1 MPNEPIRI
9 TIMATRQLANW
20 IRGYM
25 EYTRATESPEAYHF
39 WTAATILGAAT
50 ARQVSLDFNY
60 FTIYPNFYTILVGPS
75 GVRKSA
81 AAGIGIKLAEAAGI
95 KKFSD
100 KITGAALIKDL
111 AECTVKRITGNV
123 VQLCSPMLIYA
134 SELGVFMGPDAYSSG
149 VVADLTD
156 LYDCPKKWEKKT
168 ISRGAEEIIAPYV
181 SLFAA
186 TTPTSLKACIP
197 PDAVG
202 QGFTSRI
209 IFVWAAQ
216 RKQRVPFPQ
225 FDAGTKMLEVNLVK
239 DLQHI
244 SELRGMFTFTT
255 AGFETYR
262 NHYLA
267 RPDPEE
273 EFEDE
278 RLRGYASRKDMHLL
292 KLAMALSVADR
303 DDLTISE
310 KEIEAAIE
318 AFKWLDEGLA
328 NVFAGQGS
336 SAQSLDT
343 VRIYEQIQKASRG
356 GGKISF
362 GELVKR
368 NYNYMS
374 RDAIYAVLITL
385 IDSNAIKEE
394 QKNLG
399 GTLTRWYRVTND
411 DFLKTSRA
419 NLPNKLKGSQNE

>member
-1 MPNEPIRI
+1 
-9 TIMATRQLANW
+9 
-20 IRGYM
+20 M
-25 EYTRATESPEAYHF
+25 EFTRATESPEAYHF
-39 WTAATILGAAT
+39 WTAVSVIGAAT

-60 FTIYPNFYTILVGPS
+60 FTIFPNTYIILVGPS

-81 AAGIGIKLAEAAGI
+81 AAGIGIQLAEAAGI

-111 AECTVKRITGNV
+111 AECTVKRISGNV

-134 SELGVFMGPDAYSSG
+134 SELGVFMGPDAYASG

-168 ISRGAEEIIAPYV
+168 ISRGTEEIIAPFV

-186 TTPTSLKACIP
+186 ATPTSLKACIP

-209 IFVWAAQ
+209 LFVWASH

-225 FDAGTKMLEVNLVK
+225 FDAGTKMLEKGLIS

-244 SELRGMFTFTT
+244 AELRGSFSFTT
-255 AGFETYR
+255 KGFECYR
-262 NHYLA
+262 NHYLS

-292 KLAMALSVADR
+292 KLAMVLSVADR

-318 AFKWLDEGLA
+318 AFRWLDEGLPQ
-328 NVFAGQGS
+328 VFAGQGS

-343 VRIYEQIQKASRG
+343 IRVYEQIQKASRG
-356 GGKISF
+356 NGKISF
-362 GELVKR
+362 ATLLKHNFGATGREGLV
-368 NYNYMS
+368 
-374 RDAIYAVLITL
+374 AILLTL
-385 IDSNAIKEE
+385 VDSNAIKEE
-394 QKNLG
+394 TKNIAG
-399 GTLTRWYRVTND
+399 NYIRYYRVTAE

-419 NLPNKLKGSQNE
+419 SMPNKLRGDDYDA

>member
-1 MPNEPIRI
+1 
-9 TIMATRQLANW
+9 MATRQLANW

-39 WTAATILGAAT
+39 WTAATVLGAAT

-111 AECTVKRITGNV
+111 AECTVQRLTGNV

-134 SELGVFMGPDAYSSG
+134 SELGVFMGPDAYASG

-156 LYDCPKKWEKKT
+156 LYDCPRKWEKKT
-168 ISRGAEEIIAPYV
+168 ISRGTEEVIGPYV

-209 IFVWAAQ
+209 LFIWAAN
-216 RKQRVPFPQ
+216 RRQRVPFPE
-225 FDAGTKMLEVNLVK
+225 FSAGTKMLEVNLVK

-244 SELRGMFTFTT
+244 ATLKGSFSFTPM
-255 AGFETYR
+255 GFETYR
-262 NHYLA
+262 QHYLS
-267 RPDPEE
+267 RPDPED

-318 AFKWLDEGLA
+318 AFKWLDEGLSQ
-328 NVFAGQGS
+328 VFAGQGS
-336 SAQSLDT
+336 SAQSMDT

-356 GGKISF
+356 GGKISL
-362 GELVKR
+362 GELTKR
-368 NYNYMS
+368 NYNYMT
-374 RDAIYAVLITL
+374 REAILSVLL
-385 IDSNAIKEE
+385 ILIESNAIKEE
-394 QKNLG
+394 TKNLG
-399 GTLTRWYRVTND
+399 GTFTRWYRVTQD
-411 DFLKTSRA
+411 DFLKSTRA
-419 NLPNKLKGSQNE
+419 NMPFKLKGQSDD

>member
-1 MPNEPIRI
+1 
-9 TIMATRQLANW
+9 MATRQLANW
-20 IRGYM
+20 ITAYM
-25 EYTRATESPEAYHF
+25 EYTRATESPDAYHF
-39 WTAATILGAAT
+39 WTAISVLGAAT

-60 FTIYPNFYTILVGPS
+60 FTIFPNTYIILVGPS

-81 AAGIGIKLAEAAGI
+81 AAGIGMAIAESAGI

-111 AECTVKRITGNV
+111 AECTVKRITGNT

-149 VVADLTD
+149 VIADLTD

-168 ISRGAEEIIAPYV
+168 ISRGTEEIIAPYV

-186 TTPTSLKACIP
+186 STPTSLKACIP

-209 IFVWAAQ
+209 LFIWASN
-216 RKQRVPFPQ
+216 RKQRVPYPQ
-225 FDAGTKMLEVNLVK
+225 FDAGTKMLEKGLIN

-244 SELRGMFTFTT
+244 STLRGTFTFTT
-255 AGFETYR
+255 AGFEAYR
-262 NHYLA
+262 SHYLQ

-278 RLRGYASRKDMHLL
+278 RLRGYASRKDVHLL

-310 KEIEAAIE
+310 KEIDAAIE

-328 NVFAGQGS
+328 QVFAGQGN
-336 SAQSLDT
+336 AQNSMDCIR
-343 VRIYEQIQKASRG
+343 VYEQVQKASRG

-362 GELVKR
+362 AELLKR
-368 NYNYMS
+368 NYNYTG
-374 RDAIYAVLITL
+374 RDGLVAVLCTL
-385 IDSNAIKEE
+385 IDTNAIKEE
-394 QKNLG
+394 SKNIG
-399 GTLTRWYRVTND
+399 GQLIRYYRITTE
-411 DFLKTSRA
+411 DFLKTTRQ
-419 NLPNKLKGSQNE
+419 NLPNKLKGTP

>member
-1 MPNEPIRI
+1 
-9 TIMATRQLANW
+9 MATRQLANW

-39 WTAATILGAAT
+39 WTAVSVIGAAT
-50 ARQVSLDFNY
+50 ARQVFLDFNY
-60 FTIYPNFYTILVGPS
+60 FTIFPNTYIILVGPS

-111 AECTVKRITGNV
+111 AECTVKRINGTN

-134 SELGVFMGPDAYSSG
+134 SELGVFMGPDAYASG

-168 ISRGAEEIIAPYV
+168 ISRGTEEIIAPYV

-186 TTPTSLKACIP
+186 STPTSLKACIP

-209 IFVWAAQ
+209 LFIWAAN
-216 RKQRVPFPQ
+216 RKQRVPLPQ
-225 FDAGTKMLEVNLVK
+225 FDAGSKMLEVNLIK

-244 SELRGMFTFTT
+244 GELRGQFQFTPT
-255 AGFETYR
+255 GFDLYHK
-262 NHYLA
+262 HYLA

-310 KEIEAAIE
+310 KEISAAIE
-318 AFKWLDEGLA
+318 AFKWLDEGLYH
-328 NVFAGQGS
+328 VFAGQGT

-343 VRIYEQIQKASRG
+343 IRIYEQIQKASRG

-362 GELVKR
+362 GEIVKR
-368 NYNYMS
+368 NLNHS
-374 RDAIYAVLITL
+374 TREAIQSILLTL
-385 IDSNAIKEE
+385 VDSNAITETT
-394 QKNLG
+394 KNLG
-399 GTLTRWYRVTND
+399 GVFTRWYRVTAD
-411 DFLKTSRA
+411 EFIKPTRA
-419 NLPNKLKGSQNE
+419 NMPASMKGDDSDG

>member
-1 MPNEPIRI
+1 
-9 TIMATRQLANW
+9 MATRQLANW

-39 WTAATILGAAT
+39 WTAVTVLGAAT
-50 ARQVSLDFNY
+50 ARQVSLNFNY
-60 FTIYPNFYTILVGPS
+60 FTIFPNFYTILVGPS

-81 AAGIGIKLAEAAGI
+81 AAGIGMRLAEEAGI

-111 AECTVKRITGNV
+111 AECTVKRINGTNI
-123 VQLCSPMLIYA
+123 QLCSPMLIYA

-168 ISRGAEEIIAPYV
+168 ISRGTEEIIAPYV

-209 IFVWAAQ
+209 LFIWASK
-216 RKQRVPFPQ
+216 RKQRVPLPE

-244 SELRGMFTFTT
+244 AGLRGTFEFTT
-255 AGFETYR
+255 RGFETYR
-262 NHYLA
+262 NHYLS
-267 RPDPEE
+267 RPEPEE

-292 KLAMALSVADR
+292 KLCMALSVADR
-303 DDLTISE
+303 DDLTITE
-310 KEIEAAIE
+310 KDVDAAID
-318 AFKWLDEGLA
+318 AFKWLDEGLTS
-328 NVFAGQGS
+328 VFAGQGS

-343 VRIYEQIQKASRG
+343 IRIYEQIQKASRG

-362 GELVKR
+362 ADLLKR

-374 RDAIYAVLITL
+374 RDAVYAVLITL
-385 IDSNAIKEE
+385 IDSGAVKEE
-394 QKNLG
+394 QKNIG
-399 GTLTRWYRVTND
+399 GQLLRYYRVTTD
-411 DFLKTSRA
+411 DFLKTTRA
-419 NLPNKLKGSQNE
+419 NLPQKLRGSDTDD

>member
-1 MPNEPIRI
+1 
-9 TIMATRQLANW
+9 MANRQLANW
-20 IRGYM
+20 ITAYM

-60 FTIYPNFYTILVGPS
+60 FTIFPNFYTILVGPS

-81 AAGIGIKLAEAAGI
+81 AAGIGMRLAEAAGI

-156 LYDCPKKWEKKT
+156 LYDCPRKWEKKT
-168 ISRGAEEIIAPYV
+168 ISRGTEEIIAPYV

-209 IFVWAAQ
+209 LFIWASQ
-216 RKQRVPFPQ
+216 RKQRVPYPE

-244 SELRGMFTFTT
+244 SELRGTFSFTT
-255 AGFETYR
+255 RGFDTYR
-262 NHYLA
+262 SHYLS

-318 AFKWLDEGLA
+318 AFRWLDEGLA
-328 NVFAGQGS
+328 HVFAGQGS
-336 SAQSLDT
+336 STQSLDV
-343 VRIYEQIQKASRG
+343 VRVYEQIQKASRG
-356 GGKISF
+356 NGKISF
-362 GELVKR
+362 GDLMKR

-374 RDAIYAVLITL
+374 HEGLMAVLVIL

-394 QKNLG
+394 TKNLG
-399 GTLTRWYRVTND
+399 GAFTRWYRVTMD
-411 DFLKTSRA
+411 DFLKTGRS
-419 NLPNKLKGSQNE
+419 NLPNKLKGSQQYD

>member
-1 MPNEPIRI
+1 
-9 TIMATRQLANW
+9 
-20 IRGYM
+20 M

-60 FTIYPNFYTILVGPS
+60 FTIFPNFYTILVGPS

-81 AAGIGIKLAEAAGI
+81 AAGIGMRLAEAAGI

-111 AECTVKRITGNV
+111 ADCTVKRITGNV

-168 ISRGAEEIIAPYV
+168 ISRGTEEIIAPYI

-186 TTPTSLKACIP
+186 STPTSLKACIP

-209 IFVWAAQ
+209 LFIWADK
-216 RKQRVPFPQ
+216 RKQRVPYPE
-225 FDAGTKMLEVNLVK
+225 FDVGTKMLEVNLVK

-244 SELRGMFTFTT
+244 SELRGTFSFTT
-255 AGFETYR
+255 RGFDTYR
-262 NHYLA
+262 SHYLS

-318 AFKWLDEGLA
+318 AFRWLDEGLA
-328 NVFAGQGS
+328 HVFAGQGS
-336 SAQSLDT
+336 SSQSLDV
-343 VRIYEQIQKASRG
+343 VRVYEQIQKASRG
-356 GGKISF
+356 NGKISF
-362 GELVKR
+362 GDLMKR
-368 NYNYMS
+368 NYTYMGHEGL
-374 RDAIYAVLITL
+374 ANVLLTL
-385 IDSNAIKEE
+385 VDSNAIKEE
-394 QKNLG
+394 TKNLG
-399 GTLTRWYRVTND
+399 GTYTRWYRVTMD
-411 DFLKTSRA
+411 DFLKTGRS
-419 NLPNKLKGSQNE
+419 NLPHKLKGSQND